1 MLRATDLRYSASDED
16 GQHVILGGIHF
27 EIAPGEIV
35 DIVGP
40 SGSGKTTMLRAL
52 ARLLPGVEG
61 TLMLGEEHAAD
72 VPPSQWRARVTLLP
86 QVAAMV
92 PGSVS
97 HNLRYPWTLKARKDE
112 GAPSDEALRAALDEV
127 GLHKIDLS
135 RDSAKL
141 SVGQAARVALL
152 RVILTDPEVLLL
164 DEPDASLDDDSAE
177 QVTRMTRSFS
187 EKGGAVVRVRHLR
200 SDTLASRRFR
210 LEYAT
215 LTEVTP

>member
-16 GQHVILGGIHF
+16 GRHVILGGIDF
-27 EIAPGEIV
+27 EVAEGEIV

-52 ARLLPGVEG
+52 ARLLPDAQG
-61 TLMLGEEHAAD
+61 TLMLGEEYAAD
-72 VPPSQWRARVTLLP
+72 VPASQWRARVTLLP

-92 PGSVS
+92 PGSVAQ
-97 HNLRYPWTLKARKDE
+97 NLRYPWTLKARRDE
-112 GAPSDEALRAALDEV
+112 DAPSDEALRAALDEV

-152 RVILTDPEVLLL
+152 RVILTSPDVLLL
-164 DEPDASLDDDSAE
+164 DEPDASLDDDSAA
-177 QVTRMTRSFS
+177 QVTQMTRSFS
-187 EKGGAVVRVRHLR
+187 GEGGAVVRVRHLR

-210 LEYAT
+210 LEDAA
-215 LTEVTP
+215 LTQETP